1 MEYVKPHMSMHIY
14 REREGGREGERI
26 GVKVVVEL
34 WRVEKRLR
42 EQTRRT
48 RLVQSKET
56 TREGGDDSLQH

>member
-14 REREGGREGERI
+14 RGREGARI